1 MSEIARPPSIV
12 TQQSRHQDLTMAWE
26 TRERC
31 GKLLYY
37 RTHRRGPGNKRVR
50 VYFGAG
56 PIAELAAVT
65 DLVRRLEDEIPRRKS
80 AAG

>member
-1 MSEIARPPSIV
+1 
-12 TQQSRHQDLTMAWE
+12 MAWE

-37 RTHRRGPGNKRVR
+37 RTHRRGSKKKRIR

-56 PIAELAAVT
+56 PIAELAAAT
-65 DLVRRLEDEIPRRKS
+65 DLVRRLEDEIARRER
-80 AAG
+80 AAE

>member
-1 MSEIARPPSIV
+1 
-12 TQQSRHQDLTMAWE
+12 MAWE
-26 TRERC
+26 LRKRC
-31 GKLLYY
+31 AKLLYY

-56 PIAELAAVT
+56 PIAELAAAT
-65 DLVRRLEDEIPRRKS
+65 DLVRRLEDEIARRER

>member
-1 MSEIARPPSIV
+1 
-12 TQQSRHQDLTMAWE
+12 MAWE

-31 GKLLYY
+31 AKPLYY
-37 RTHRRGPGNKRVR
+37 RTHRRGPKQKRIR

-65 DLVRRLEDEIPRRKS
+65 DLVRRLEDEIARRER

>member
-1 MSEIARPPSIV
+1 
-12 TQQSRHQDLTMAWE
+12 MAWE

-31 GKLLYY
+31 GKPLYY
-37 RTHRRGPGNKRVR
+37 RTHRRGPEQKRIR

-56 PIAELAAVT
+56 PIAELAATT
-65 DLVRRLEDEIPRRKS
+65 DLVRRLEDEIARRER